1 LLNVKFPRFTFNPS
15 ARTWFQLWKSE
26 RRANAR
32 LRRELLE
39 WQQKV
44 LQQAK
49 VTPLFQPPPKPVES
63 VPRPPIGQTAKNQY
77 LAQHAPP
84 TNVPTAEDILL
95 AAEKA
100 RNGH

>member
-1 LLNVKFPRFTFNPS
+1 MKFPRFLFNPL
-15 ARTWFQLWKSE
+15 ARQWFKLWKSE

-44 LQQAK
+44 LAQAGIK
-49 VTPLFQPPPKPVES
+49 PLFQPPPKPIQP
-63 VPRPPIGQTAKNQY
+63 VPRPPIGQTAKNLH
-77 LAQHAPP
+77 LAKTTAP
-84 TNVPTAEDILL
+84 NDVPTSEDILA

-100 RNGH
+100 RNGN